1 MATILVTGGAGFIG
15 SNLCKALLKEH
26 SKIIVIDNF
35 SDFYSPQIK
44 EENIIKLEKIA
55 KQCAIKNNFIFK
67 KIDIRDKDAVGK
79 VFSENK
85 IDIVVH
91 LAACAGVRPSIENPE
106 LYYDVN
112 VMGTINILECMRN
125 SNVKKLVFAS
135 SSSVYGNNKKVP
147 FSEEDIVDFPISPY
161 ASTKKSG
168 ELLCHVY
175 YSLYSINVACLRFF
189 TVYGPGQRPDLAIY
203 KFTDMIIH
211 DKPIPF
217 FGDGE
222 SKRDYTFID
231 DIVDGIVKAMD
242 WINTDEKRY
251 NIFNIGE
258 SNTISLKNLVL
269 TLEMAIGKKAI
280 VNEMPKQAGDVDIT
294 NADISKAI
302 NILGYEP
309 KMNFKEGIDIF
320 INWYKITKLS

>member
-1 MATILVTGGAGFIG
+1 
-15 SNLCKALLKEH
+15 
-26 SKIIVIDNF
+26 
-35 SDFYSPQIK
+35 
-44 EENIIKLEKIA
+44 
-55 KQCAIKNNFIFK
+55 
-67 KIDIRDKDAVGK
+67 
-79 VFSENK
+79 
-85 IDIVVH
+85 
-91 LAACAGVRPSIENPE
+91 
-106 LYYDVN
+106 
-112 VMGTINILECMRN
+112 
-125 SNVKKLVFAS
+125 
-135 SSSVYGNNKKVP
+135 
-147 FSEEDIVDFPISPY
+147 
-161 ASTKKSG
+161 
-168 ELLCHVY
+168 
-175 YSLYSINVACLRFF
+175 
-189 TVYGPGQRPDLAIY
+189 
-203 KFTDMIIH
+203 MIIH

>member
-231 DIVDGIVKAMD
+231 DIVDG
-242 WINTDEKRY
+242 
-251 NIFNIGE
+251 
-258 SNTISLKNLVL
+258 NTISLKNLVL